1 MAENKKTVD
10 ETAPE
15 TAENADKQHKR
26 ITHSQIA
33 NTLYIV
39 ESVQSAAAS
48 ETVCNK
54 LKRLILNN
62 AARA

>member
-1 MAENKKTVD
+1 MDENKKTVD
-10 ETAPE
+10 ETATE
-15 TAENADKQHKR
+15 TAQSADHQHKR
-26 ITHSQIA
+26 VTHSQID

-48 ETVCNK
+48 ETVSNK